1 MSFQWR
7 TFCLSKFHLKL
18 TTFILSSQL
27 PLRVLH
33 YLPYQ
38 SMYIRRLPAH
48 FYSIPIRIFCMTH
61 YHIVWLFFAYSVIY
75 VWQSLPG
82 HEICKRNGDLKLMSV
97 FFKPTVTLK
106 DKAFFF
112 SCTFYN
118 LLYSNQQL
126 IAIDAFSTQNIDI
139 E

>member
-1 MSFQWR
+1 MKNILPFKIPLKTNYFYFIFS
-7 TFCLSKFHLKL
+7 TSSKSSSLSAISKHVYTQTPCSLL
-18 TTFILSSQL
+18 LYSNQNIL
-27 PLRVLH
+27 
-33 YLPYQ
+33 YD
-38 SMYIRRLPAH
+38 
-48 FYSIPIRIFCMTH
+48 T

-126 IAIDAFSTQNIDI
+126 IAIDACSTQNIDI